1 MVDCWKNGGGKGQHI
16 LLPIFYL
23 IDPRDVRHPDSSSYN
38 EAFEQLS
45 LKHDPEIILEW
56 KEALQEVGKIKGWH
70 VSHSDGHGAIIDKV
84 FTEVESHLRANYT
97 LILDELVGIDSQ
109 VEEVVRLLN
118 LDSASEKIIGI
129 YGMGGLGKTTLAKA
143 VYDKVSTKFERCCF
157 LDNIRDTLSEKNGI
171 LILQNKIISG
181 ILKTDSNEAKNV
193 GDGIQI
199 IRDRVCRHKLLIV
212 FDDVDEKFQ
221 FNEVLGKL
229 NHFSKDSRFLI
240 TTRNARGL
248 ELLQE
253 SKLFQLEEMSPDHS
267 LKLFSKHAFGVD
279 YPPKDYASLS
289 KEFVQVATGLPLYIK
304 VIGSL
309 LFRMDKIFWE
319 AKLMEL
325 KEIPPTK
332 VQERLKISY
341 NELTHIERQIFLD
354 IACYFIGSHKIKPI
368 TMWNDCG
375 FYPESTIRSLIQRSL
390 VKNDDFNKFW
400 MHDHV
405 RDLGRAIVREENNQ
419 NPYKR
424 SRIWSNKDAIDMLKH
439 KGITYICSSHY
450 LSSRLVSWC

>member
-56 KEALQEVGKIKGWH
+56 KEALQEVGKIKGW
-70 VSHSDGHGAIIDKV
+70 HGAIIDKV

-157 LDNIRDTLSEKNGI
+157 LDNIRDTLSEKN
-171 LILQNKIISG
+171 
-181 ILKTDSNEAKNV
+181 AKNV

>member
-118 LDSASEKIIGI
+118 LDSASE
-129 YGMGGLGKTTLAKA
+129 
-143 VYDKVSTKFERCCF
+143 
-157 LDNIRDTLSEKNGI
+157 
-171 LILQNKIISG
+171 
-181 ILKTDSNEAKNV
+181 
-193 GDGIQI
+193 
-199 IRDRVCRHKLLIV
+199 
-212 FDDVDEKFQ
+212 
-221 FNEVLGKL
+221 

-240 TTRNARGL
+240 TTRNA
-248 ELLQE
+248 E

>member
-248 ELLQE
+248 E
-253 SKLFQLEEMSPDHS
+253 
-267 LKLFSKHAFGVD
+267 
-279 YPPKDYASLS
+279 DYASLS

>member
-240 TTRNARGL
+240 TTRNA
-248 ELLQE
+248 
-253 SKLFQLEEMSPDHS
+253 
-267 LKLFSKHAFGVD
+267 SKHAFGVD

-439 KGITYICSSHY
+439 KERRKLIIS
-450 LSSRLVSWC
+450 

>member
-157 LDNIRDTLSEKNGI
+157 LDNIRD
-171 LILQNKIISG
+171 
-181 ILKTDSNEAKNV
+181 SNEAKNV

-212 FDDVDEKFQ
+212 F
-221 FNEVLGKL
+221 
-229 NHFSKDSRFLI
+229 
-240 TTRNARGL
+240 
-248 ELLQE
+248 
-253 SKLFQLEEMSPDHS
+253 
-267 LKLFSKHAFGVD
+267 
-279 YPPKDYASLS
+279 DYASLS